1 MIFILIPLLPSLS
14 LRPFNKLQDTHLLS
28 SVILGHRVTIFLFNL
43 SSIIFLIL
51 KKCTVK
57 TLLKFWTHCFS
68 DFLKNYNNL
77 HYILGNQQITNIKL
91 CLYQKCPVSHIL
103 NSEIMFLAFLPV
115 SFLLILFITTL
126 INLSATHVSSPQYP
140 ASSTHTFPILIS
152 KLFLTKDHT
161 DPDIFHLFL
170 L

>member
-14 LRPFNKLQDTHLLS
+14 LSPFNKLQDTHPLS
-28 SVILGHRVTIFLFNL
+28 SVILGYRFTIFLFNL

-51 KKCTVK
+51 KKMHSK
-57 TLLKFWTHCFS
+57 DSSQILNSLFFR
-68 DFLKNYNNL
+68 FFKNYNNL

-103 NSEIMFLAFLPV
+103 NSEIMILAFLPV

-126 INLSATHVSSPQYP
+126 INLSATRQQSSISHVFHPYF
-140 ASSTHTFPILIS
+140 THPNL
-152 KLFLTKDHT
+152 
-161 DPDIFHLFL
+161 
-170 L
+170 